1 MFVCGGAQLGMD
13 WGGDNLAA
21 TFGLPP
27 IVAAAEWEGR
37 KSWNERRPNIVSA
50 YGGQLADSIWYP
62 DWM

>member
-1 MFVCGGAQLGMD
+1 MD

-37 KSWNERRPNIVSA
+37 KSWSMAREIQQGLWLMLVTLIQKFQA
-50 YGGQLADSIWYP
+50 KL
-62 DWM
+62 